1 MFDLTPQELM
11 LLIQVA
17 SKAAEFERYMFS
29 GLLQDK
35 RDFEATQWRAA
46 IGHLYL
52 FRMMVCLGQRGNNG
66 DRKTPWSLSLWSTH
80 HCSFLRTHAVVYSK

>member
-46 IGHLYL
+46 IGQVIPVLREL
-52 FRMMVCLGQRGNNG
+52 
-66 DRKTPWSLSLWSTH
+66 DRQQPGFVPVPHDGVPWKD
-80 HCSFLRTHAVVYSK
+80 RV